1 MALVEIE
8 LTDLVDALDET
19 GSEYAA
25 FFRPMLG
32 YEAVL
37 KLYLGI
43 TDDAEPLLVEIEDE
57 SSFEF
62 PPDLV
67 SFYMCTNGGE
77 FGDLE
82 LYPLTTDASVTN
94 SLHKLNVIDKS
105 FKESIGLDNKTLLIG
120 GYPDDPDTYITC
132 KLNPD
137 GSFAYQM
144 YDATKKKAKMEFE
157 YIIQL
162 VALEVNY
169 VTDYDALVDYSN
181 GKGE

>member
-1 MALVEIE
+1 MALQEIE
-8 LTDLVDALDET
+8 LMDLVDALDEVE
-19 GSEYAA
+19 SEYSA

-32 YEAVL
+32 YEAIL

-43 TDDAEPLLVEIEDE
+43 TDDLEPLIVEIEDE
-57 SSFEF
+57 SGYEF

-67 SFYMCTNGGE
+67 SFYICTNGGE

-82 LYPLTTDASVTN
+82 LYPLTTDPSVTN
-94 SLHKLNVIDKS
+94 SIHKYNVIDKS
-105 FKESIGLDNKTLLIG
+105 LKESIGLDNKTLLVG
-120 GYPDDPDTYITC
+120 GYPDDPNTYITC
-132 KLNPD
+132 KLNAD
-137 GSFAYQM
+137 GTYVYQM

-169 VTDYDALVDYSN
+169 ITDYDELVDYAN

>member
-1 MALVEIE
+1 MALQEIE
-8 LTDLVDALDET
+8 LMDLVDALDEIN
-19 GSEYAA
+19 SEYSA

-32 YEAVL
+32 YEAIL

-43 TDDAEPLLVEIEDE
+43 TDADETLLIEIEDE
-57 SSFEF
+57 TAYEF

-67 SFYMCTNGGE
+67 SFYICTNGGI

-82 LYPLTTDASVTN
+82 LYPLTTDTSVN
-94 SLHKLNVIDKS
+94 SLHRLNVIDKS
-105 FKESIGLDNKTLLIG
+105 LKESIGLDNKTLLIG
-120 GYPDDPDTYITC
+120 GYPDDPNTYITC
-132 KLNPD
+132 KLNKD
-137 GSFAYQM
+137 GTYVYQM
-144 YDATKKKAKMEFE
+144 YDAAKQKVRMEFE

-169 VTDYDALVDYSN
+169 VTDYDELVEYAN